1 MPFSVAFFVVQEL
14 LLKEGVL
21 AYVIP
26 LLLGYDT
33 TLEEK
38 EGGQPAFNAEMDSS
52 QIGPQFLGLGFE
64 RSNMQACPNCPF
76 EALSLAYIG
85 SPWHIFPCWVQH
97 SLLKC
102 SSASDHLC
110 SIHNENMHLS

>member
-1 MPFSVAFFVVQEL
+1 MVLSCCLIRQPKDMQTQGCPDSLVSQVPVSTLRDSKKLSLISAQTL

-38 EGGQPAFNAEMDSS
+38 EGGQPAFDASTDES
-52 QIGPQFLGLGFE
+52 QIGPKFLGLGIE
-64 RSNMQACPNCPF
+64 RSNMQVRI
-76 EALSLAYIG
+76 SLG
-85 SPWHIFPCWVQH
+85 LGRLLQH
-97 SLLKC
+97 
-102 SSASDHLC
+102 AH
-110 SIHNENMHLS
+110 

>member
-1 MPFSVAFFVVQEL
+1 MTELQVQSSPVQSL

-38 EGGQPAFNAEMDSS
+38 EGGQPAFDASSDES
-52 QIGPQFLGLGFE
+52 QIGPKFLGLGIE
-64 RSNMQACPNCPF
+64 RSNMQVF
-76 EALSLAYIG
+76 RS
-85 SPWHIFPCWVQH
+85 
-97 SLLKC
+97 
-102 SSASDHLC
+102 HLER
-110 SIHNENMHLS
+110 S